1 MRWQWRSGGAFMEA
15 YSTLIVEDRPETMWR
30 LHKAVTAASG
40 LFVAGTANTLHE
52 GIDVFDRLKPRV
64 VLVDIGL
71 PDGSGIDLVAHVAKA
86 DWPADAMVISIF
98 GDEDRVLN
106 AIRAGASGYILKGSD
121 LDQVGADIMA
131 MIDGGSP
138 ISPAIARHVL
148 NQLAA
153 AETDDAPESATRLTL
168 REAEILRA
176 VALGYK
182 RREIGERLGIS
193 EGTVGNHITRIYRKL
208 NVTSNTKAV
217 AEALRTGMI

>member
-1 MRWQWRSGGAFMEA
+1 MKRSDSGPYTEA
-15 YSTLIVEDRPETMWR
+15 YPILIVEDRPETMWR
-30 LHKAVTAASG
+30 LQRAVNSASG
-40 LFVAGTANTLHE
+40 LVVAGTASTLHD
-52 GIDVFDRLKPRV
+52 GFNLFDALKPRV

-106 AIRAGASGYILKGSD
+106 AIRSGACGYILKGSD
-121 LDQVGADIMA
+121 LDQVGADIKA

-148 NQLAA
+148 NQLTA
-153 AETDDAPESATRLTL
+153 AESGDAPESPTRLTL
-168 REAEILRA
+168 REAEILRS

>member
-1 MRWQWRSGGAFMEA
+1 MDA
-15 YSTLIVEDRPETMWR
+15 YPTLIVEDRPETMWR
-30 LHKAVTAASG
+30 LHKAVTAADG
-40 LFVAGTANTLHE
+40 LYVVGTANTLHE
-52 GIDVFDRLKPRV
+52 GIKIFDALRPRV

-86 DWPADAMVISIF
+86 DWAADAMVISIF

-121 LDQVGADIMA
+121 LDQVGKDIMA
-131 MIDGGSP
+131 MINGGSP

-148 NQLAA
+148 NQLTA
-153 AETDDAPESATRLTL
+153 AETEDVPESHTRLTL
-168 REAEILRA
+168 REAEILKA

-208 NVTSNTKAV
+208 NVTSNTEAV
-217 AEALRTGMI
+217 AQAARNGMI

>member
-1 MRWQWRSGGAFMEA
+1 MEA
-15 YSTLIVEDRPETMWR
+15 YPTLIVEDRPETMWR
-30 LHKAVTAASG
+30 LQRAVTASSG
-40 LFVAGTANTLHE
+40 LFVAGTANTLHD
-52 GIDVFDRLKPRV
+52 GIKAFDALRPRV

-86 DWPADAMVISIF
+86 DWPSDTMVISIF
-98 GDEDRVLN
+98 GDEDRVFK
-106 AIRAGASGYILKGSD
+106 AIRAGASGYLLKGSD
-121 LDQVGADIMA
+121 LDQVGDDIMA
-131 MIDGGSP
+131 MIAGGSP

-153 AETDDAPESATRLTL
+153 AESDDLPESPTKLTL

-182 RREIGERLGIS
+182 RREIAERLGIS

-208 NVTSNTKAV
+208 NVTSNTEAV
-217 AEALRTGMI
+217 AQASRNGMI

>member
-1 MRWQWRSGGAFMEA
+1 MEA
-15 YSTLIVEDRPETMWR
+15 YPTLIVEDRPETMWR
-30 LHKAVTAASG
+30 LHKAVSAADE
-40 LFVAGTANTLHE
+40 LFVVGTANTLHE
-52 GIDVFDRLKPRV
+52 GIQKFDALRPRV

-86 DWPADAMVISIF
+86 DWQADAMVISIF

-121 LDQVGADIMA
+121 LDQVGTDIMA
-131 MIDGGSP
+131 MINGGSP

-148 NQLAA
+148 NQLTA
-153 AETDDAPESATRLTL
+153 AETEDVLESHTRLTL
-168 REAEILRA
+168 REAEILKA

-208 NVTSNTKAV
+208 NVTSNTEAV
-217 AEALRTGMI
+217 AQAARNGMI